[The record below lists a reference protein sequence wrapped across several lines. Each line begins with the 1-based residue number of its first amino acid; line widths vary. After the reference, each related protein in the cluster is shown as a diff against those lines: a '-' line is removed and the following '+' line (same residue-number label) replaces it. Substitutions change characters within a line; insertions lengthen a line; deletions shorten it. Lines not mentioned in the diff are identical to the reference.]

1 MTRKQSLKD
10 PKRHEVLNRMLRDR
24 QAEIQNK
31 LRSLREVLPAEVA
44 EVKDEEEQSVGD
56 FVRSMDF
63 ALMEME
69 CETLR
74 KIDEAIHRL
83 ERGTYGVCAE
93 CDERIAEARLQAL
106 PFALLCRACQEGQ
119 EEQRALESVRPPALD
134 EGFNPPM
141 RERSARS
148 GRSRQGK
155 RKLPASPAP
164 AV

>member
-1 MTRKQSLKD
+1 MTRKQSSKD

-24 QAEIQNK
+24 QAEIQSK

-56 FVRSMDF
+56 FARSMDF

-69 CETLR
+69 FETLR

-83 ERGTYGVCAE
+83 ERGTYGLCADCGE
-93 CDERIAEARLQAL
+93 KIAEARLQAL

-119 EEQRALESVRPPALD
+119 EELHAQETARHPALD
-134 EGFNPPM
+134 EGFTPQAG
-141 RERSARS
+141 ERRRGGRPRS
-148 GRSRQGK
+148 SK
-155 RKLPASPAP
+155 RRAPASIAP